1 MQTAVFAS
9 SALGQGTHLSKRI
22 KRCFLSL
29 RWSGFSAA
37 RAATTALFQV
47 QFRSVPELSDAA
59 LDMTTNRELLSQLH
73 SCWQATLSRFCSRGG
88 TAVLNCFSAWTVN
101 GGAPDTIAR
110 SKDRVRNRRISVN
123 WFFSDQGMLR
133 MGEGVGEVSWHFPRA
148 LGEIWRGL
156 CHQAIDR

>member
-59 LDMTTNRELLSQLH
+59 LETADIVFLHTTSAKRALSAAEQASVPVAETSQL
-73 SCWQATLSRFCSRGG
+73 G
-88 TAVLNCFSAWTVN
+88 
-101 GGAPDTIAR
+101 
-110 SKDRVRNRRISVN
+110 
-123 WFFSDQGMLR
+123 
-133 MGEGVGEVSWHFPRA
+133 
-148 LGEIWRGL
+148 
-156 CHQAIDR
+156 